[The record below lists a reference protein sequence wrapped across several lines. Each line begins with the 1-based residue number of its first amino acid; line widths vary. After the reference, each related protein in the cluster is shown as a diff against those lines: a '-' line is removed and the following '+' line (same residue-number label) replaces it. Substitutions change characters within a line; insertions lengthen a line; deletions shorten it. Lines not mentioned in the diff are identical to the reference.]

1 MTDSETETADPTDG
15 PGTEAPP
22 TTGSAPAE
30 PSPTAGSADPASA
43 ESDDSSSVT
52 GTDDRDTTTGAAEGA
67 VAEPDG
73 STAAEG
79 VDGEESGTNEPAG
92 PAPSDAFGALG
103 NEVRMGVLREL
114 AAAERE
120 VGDDDVGDDET
131 SGLRTFSDLFEASD
145 ADTSAGFAYHLR
157 QLDGHYVRKVE
168 DDEAWYE
175 LTYAGRKVARA
186 IAGGTFTDSVTRDA
200 VPVEDPCPFC
210 ETEALELRSADNY
223 TSVACRDCERRLL
236 TLPFP
241 PGGHRSHDD
250 ADLPRAFDRHHRHR
264 IALMADGVCPECGAA
279 VEGSVERPPEN
290 LRERL
295 PEDAERVWLAM
306 TCESCGHRLRCPV
319 TLSVLGHPAVVSF
332 YRDHDEDVRERPLW
346 NVGAEWRET
355 VVSTEPWCVLVSTRL
370 DEDVLDLFLDQEG
383 TVVATRRS
391 TVE

>member
-1 MTDSETETADPTDG
+1 MTDSETETAEPTEG
-15 PGTEAPP
+15 PGTEAPA
-22 TTGSAPAE
+22 TTGNAPDE
-30 PSPTAGSADPASA
+30 PSPTAGSGEPDAA
-43 ESDDSSSVT
+43 
-52 GTDDRDTTTGAAEGA
+52 GTDGQSAADGEANEPGTAHGEADEPGTAGNETGNSVPDDAGAA
-67 VAEPDG
+67 D
-73 STAAEG
+73 T
-79 VDGEESGTNEPAG
+79 

-114 AAAERE
+114 AAAERAARRDP
-120 VGDDDVGDDET
+120 DDDG
-131 SGLRTFSDLFEASD
+131 RRAFSALFEASG

-168 DDEAWYE
+168 DGDEAWYE
-175 LTYAGRKVARA
+175 LTYAGRKVAQA
-186 IAGGTFTDSVTRDA
+186 IAGGTFTDSVTRDP

-210 ETEALELRSADNY
+210 EAEALELRSADNY

-264 IALMADGVCPECGAA
+264 ISLLADGVCPECGAA
-279 VEGSVERPPEN
+279 VEGSVERPPED
-290 LRERL
+290 LRARL
-295 PEDAERVWLAM
+295 PEEAERVWLAM
-306 TCESCGHRLRCPV
+306 ACEACGHRLRCPV

-370 DEDVLDLFLDQEG
+370 EDEVLDLFLDAEG

-391 TVE
+391 PVE